1 MWSPMFQEV
10 KIVGMGAPATPAQ
23 QSGPPPMYTR
33 IYVNGAWQRVPYVP
47 VQHQGAQY
55 GTKPIY
61 TAEAVYAAE
70 GQAGRYGV
78 PPWGPAI
85 SPGKGQTGRYQ
96 TYETVFQAQA
106 TPPTAPAPD
115 EFVGPCPAGTT
126 QTPTGC
132 APNVP
137 TGGGAAPAPAPKAPA
152 AVGSSKSLYITG
164 GIAAAVLLAAVLI
177 PWK

>member
-23 QSGPPPMYTR
+23 QSAPPPMYTR

-70 GQAGRYGV
+70 GQAGRY
-78 PPWGPAI
+78 
-85 SPGKGQTGRYQ
+85 Q

-132 APNVP
+132 APNAP
-137 TGGGAAPAPAPKAPA
+137 TGGAAAPAAPAPAKA
-152 AVGSSKSLYITG
+152 AVGSTHSLYIAG